1 MKAPVFSAISSN
13 KAETRKVLRAVQKVA
28 QKDMK
33 MPFYIENHSV
43 GAGSV
48 VYATDKKAARE
59 EYLRQCPGAVND
71 RFTAYVSK

>member
-1 MKAPVFSAISSN
+1 MKAPVFSAISGT
-13 KAETRKVLRAVQKVA
+13 KAETRNVLRAVKKLA
-28 QKDMK
+28 QKGVK
-33 MPFYIENHSV
+33 KPFYIENHSV

-59 EYLRQCPGAVND
+59 EYLKQCPKAVND